1 MPKTSTTA
9 SASTAAPRAKRARR
23 ATTLGRRARRTAS
36 PVSTVSH
43 EQIAV
48 RAYEI
53 HLSDTAGD
61 PLDHWLA
68 AERELAGA

>member
-1 MPKTSTTA
+1 MPKTSTAA
-9 SASTAAPRAKRARR
+9 SATTAAPRAKRARR
-23 ATTLGRRARRTAS
+23 ATTLGRRARRAATS
-36 PVSTVSH
+36 GVGH

-53 HLSDTAGD
+53 HLSDAAGG

>member
-9 SASTAAPRAKRARR
+9 SASTAPRAKRARR

-36 PVSTVSH
+36 TVSH
-43 EQIAV
+43 EHIAV

>member
-1 MPKTSTTA
+1 MPKTSTTT
-9 SASTAAPRAKRARR
+9 SAATPAPRAKRARR
-23 ATTLGRRARRTAS
+23 VTRLGRRGGRGATTA
-36 PVSTVSH
+36 SH

-48 RAYEI
+48 RAYEM
-53 HLSDTAGD
+53 HLSDPAGD

>member
-1 MPKTSTTA
+1 MSKTSTSA
-9 SASTAAPRAKRARR
+9 SPSTAAPRTKRARR
-23 ATTLGRRARRTAS
+23 ATTLGRRTRRAATHG
-36 PVSTVSH
+36 VSH

-53 HLSDTAGD
+53 HLSDTDGD
-61 PLDHWLA
+61 ALDHWLA

>member
-9 SASTAAPRAKRARR
+9 SASTAPRAKRARR
-23 ATTLGRRARRTAS
+23 ATTLGRRARRTA
-36 PVSTVSH
+36 STVSH

>member
-9 SASTAAPRAKRARR
+9 SAVTAAPRAKRARR
-23 ATTLGRRARRTAS
+23 ATALVRRRRRTAT
-36 PVSTVSH
+36 PVSH

-53 HLSDTAGD
+53 HLSDAAGD
-61 PLDHWLA
+61 PLDHWLT
-68 AERELAGA
+68 AERELAGG

>member
-36 PVSTVSH
+36 PVSH